1 MSLNGISTLLT
12 KQAKQAA
19 KLALANVN
27 RAADGNT
34 RSTYNIN
41 LLPTQYSGN
50 VIVDNTFD
58 GNTLTAGRPWS
69 TFTPSTLFATSE
81 KGVWFDPSDLT
92 TLFQDVAGT
101 IPVTASGQTVAL
113 MKDKSGNGAD
123 ATQSDATKRPTF
135 RVYAGT
141 EYGYLN
147 FDGTDDFMVTSAINF
162 TGTAVMTATAGIQV
176 DTGATGSRIV
186 FETST
191 DTSANNGAFYIT
203 APSTAGDHSFGLR
216 GTTFIAGIVANVD
229 PSDDILTA
237 QLNIGAATKEL
248 ELMPRLN
255 GVVKSG
261 VGITWTGGANAGTG
275 TFGNHAL
282 YIGAR
287 AGTSLFFKGHFYG
300 AVVRGATSNA
310 IQINQTENWT
320 VSKLD

>member
-12 KQAKQAA
+12 KQEKQAA

-113 MKDKSGNGAD
+113 MRDKSGNGAD
-123 ATQSDATKRPTF
+123 ATQATPGNRPTYF
-135 RVYAGT
+135 VYPNGV
-141 EYGYLN
+141 GCLN
-147 FDGTDDFMVTSAINF
+147 FDGISQFMVTGNIDF
-162 TGTAVMTATAGIQV
+162 TGTAKITATVGLQIAAGV
-176 DTGATGSRIV
+176 VSGGMMLEFGPSTLTTNGS
-186 FETST
+186 
-191 DTSANNGAFYIT
+191 FYIT
-203 APSTAGDHSFGLR
+203 APASTFDHSFGMR
-216 GTTFIAGIVANVD
+216 GTIVSIALVSNLTPGDDVLTGIF
-229 PSDDILTA
+229 DIS
-237 QLNIGAATKEL
+237 QGTKEL
-248 ELMPRLN
+248 ELIPRLG
-255 GVVKSG
+255 GVTLSG
-261 VGITWTGGANAGTG
+261 ASITWSNGPTAGTG
-275 TFGNHAL
+275 TFGNRAL

-287 AGTSLFFKGHFYG
+287 AGTIAFFKGHFYG